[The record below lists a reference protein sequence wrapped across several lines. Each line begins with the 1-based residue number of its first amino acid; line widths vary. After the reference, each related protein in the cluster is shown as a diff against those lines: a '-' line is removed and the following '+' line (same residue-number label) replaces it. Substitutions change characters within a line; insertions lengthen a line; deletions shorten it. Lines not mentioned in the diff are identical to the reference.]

1 MINKI
6 LTMIK
11 GNISADTR
19 DYIFTSAL
27 AHCMSYCYTSIKT
40 FIEKM
45 EQMDRVKPADSLPKL
60 KKMFLP
66 MVEKLTSSL
75 SEFERNDF
83 RKLNK
88 EFISIIE
95 LNL

>member
-1 MINKI
+1 
-6 LTMIK
+6 
-11 GNISADTR
+11 
-19 DYIFTSAL
+19 
-27 AHCMSYCYTSIKT
+27 
-40 FIEKM
+40 
-45 EQMDRVKPADSLPKL
+45 MDRVKPADSLPKL